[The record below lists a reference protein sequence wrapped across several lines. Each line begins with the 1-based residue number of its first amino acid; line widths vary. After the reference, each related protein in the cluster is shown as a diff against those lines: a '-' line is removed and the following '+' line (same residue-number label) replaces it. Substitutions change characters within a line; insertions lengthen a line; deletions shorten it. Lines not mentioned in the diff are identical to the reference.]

1 MPTRSQKIQA
11 SRALNS
17 LLRYAA
23 EKGPTDEV
31 LTDLRK
37 AYVNSGRGD
46 KGKISRRLS
55 EIGGFSERDLEFIK
69 G

>member
-1 MPTRSQKIQA
+1 MPTRSAKIQA

-31 LTDLRK
+31 LTELRR
-37 AYVNSGRGD
+37 AYVTAGRGD
-46 KGKISRRLS
+46 KGKITKRLS
-55 EIGGFSERDLEFIK
+55 EIGGFSERDLLFIK

>member
-1 MPTRSQKIQA
+1 MVSRAGKAQA

-23 EKGPTDEV
+23 EHGPTDEV
-31 LTDLRK
+31 LRDLRK

-55 EIGGFSERDLEFIK
+55 EVGGFSERDLEFIK